1 MNIDK
6 YAHEIVNFNLFS
18 GFTKE
23 ELNKMFSSSKLEI
36 KEYGKGQIIHLQNA
50 ICHTMDIIL
59 SGKVS
64 VQNIDE
70 NGKVLT
76 VNVLSTSDILGAN
89 LIFSSKNC
97 YPLTYV
103 SKTSVML
110 LHMHKKLVL
119 ELCQNSKSFMIG
131 LMTVISDK
139 MINLID
145 EIKLISLKS
154 IRQCIIAFLRYEY
167 HIQKNTVIKLNI
179 SKKDFAERL
188 GIQRSS
194 LNRELNKMRKDGL
207 LEYDAR
213 TITLKNIDLSKKWE
227 I

>member
-1 MNIDK
+1 
-6 YAHEIVNFNLFS
+6 
-18 GFTKE
+18 
-23 ELNKMFSSSKLEI
+23 
-36 KEYGKGQIIHLQNA
+36 
-50 ICHTMDIIL
+50 MDIIL
-59 SGKVS
+59 NGKVS
-64 VQNIDE
+64 VQKINE

-76 VNVLSTSDILGAN
+76 VNVFSTSDILGAN
-89 LIFSSKNC
+89 LIFSSRNC
-97 YPLTYV
+97 YPMTDV

-110 LHMHKKLVL
+110 LHMHKELVL
-119 ELCQNSKSFMIG
+119 ELCQNSESFMIG

-139 MINLID
+139 TIMLID

-154 IRQCIIAFLRYEY
+154 IRQCIIVFLRYEY
-167 HIQKNTVIKLNI
+167 HIQKNTVIKPNI

-213 TITLKNIDLSKKWE
+213 TITLKNIDLSKEWK